1 MRSMK
6 AITKYCAL
14 IFSAFC
20 YLEALRLHNNQSSIG
35 QSRKYFK
42 VRRKKELVNKI
53 VYLVKKGV
61 PLEKI
66 YEELKIVA

>member
-1 MRSMK
+1 
-6 AITKYCAL
+6 
-14 IFSAFC
+14 
-20 YLEALRLHNNQSSIG
+20 
-35 QSRKYFK
+35 

>member
-1 MRSMK
+1 
-6 AITKYCAL
+6 
-14 IFSAFC
+14 
-20 YLEALRLHNNQSSIG
+20 
-35 QSRKYFK
+35 
-42 VRRKKELVNKI
+42 VNKI